1 MAPSHIRRSQGPPFD
16 ENAFL
21 KGLETLSQTDKEKE
35 AGHNA
40 LRSRTCA
47 TFGPPLYSAARGRR
61 RRRQSKGSD
70 QNKILKHQHLEH
82 PIFPLKVPPL
92 HRTTILPGERKRNN
106 KEKCKALALLVQKSQ
121 NAKTSLSKDIT
132 PAPGPTKAPKRKKA
146 TAAVPSPSAAPKRS
160 KDITPAP
167 GPTKA
172 PKRKKATA
180 AVPSPSAAPKRSKD
194 ITPAPGP
201 TKAPK
206 RSEET
211 APPAA
216 AGPTKGPKSPLV
228 AGAKRPLRLAQ
239 QRDQRGAKRRLGQH
253 LVSEE

>member
-1 MAPSHIRRSQGPPFD
+1 MEWWNTGSRMAPSHIRRSQGPPFD

-121 NAKTSLSKDIT
+121 NAKTSLRLGS
-132 PAPGPTKAPKRKKA
+132 GPRTKYQWTEWKRK
-146 TAAVPSPSAAPKRS
+146 
-160 KDITPAP
+160 I
-167 GPTKA
+167 G
-172 PKRKKATA
+172 
-180 AVPSPSAAPKRSKD
+180 
-194 ITPAPGP
+194 
-201 TKAPK
+201 
-206 RSEET
+206 
-211 APPAA
+211 
-216 AGPTKGPKSPLV
+216 
-228 AGAKRPLRLAQ
+228 
-239 QRDQRGAKRRLGQH
+239 H
-253 LVSEE
+253 VSLQLIQFWGNNF